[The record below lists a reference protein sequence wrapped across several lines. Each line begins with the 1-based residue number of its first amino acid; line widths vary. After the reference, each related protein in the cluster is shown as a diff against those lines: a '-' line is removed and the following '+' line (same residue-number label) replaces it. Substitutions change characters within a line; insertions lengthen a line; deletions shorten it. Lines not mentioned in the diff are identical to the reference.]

1 MCRHARVPL
10 AVARACRVAAAALLA
25 AATWAPAHA
34 MHLIDVQGQLHTL
47 DGYKGRWVVL
57 NVWATWCAP
66 CIKEMPELQ
75 ALARSR
81 DDVVV
86 LGLAADGDDVPRLRQ
101 FARALRVSYPI
112 IAGNDKLMKEFKV
125 QAYPTTF
132 LFNAQG
138 KLVMTRLGQVSKADL
153 DAHLPARSGK

>member
-1 MCRHARVPL
+1 MCRHAQAPR
-10 AVARACRVAAAALLA
+10 AAARACRAAAAALLA

-34 MHLIDVQGQLHTL
+34 MHLMDVQGQLHTL
-47 DGYKGRWVVL
+47 EIHKGKWVVL

-75 ALARSR
+75 ALSRSR

-86 LGLAADGDDVPRLRQ
+86 LGLAADGDDVARLRQ
-101 FARALRVSYPI
+101 FAQALRVSYPI
-112 IAGNDKLMKEFKV
+112 IAGNDKLMKEYKV
-125 QAYPTTF
+125 QAYPTTL

-138 KLVMTRLGQVSKADL
+138 KLVMTRLGQVTRADL
-153 DAHLPARSGK
+153 DAHLPARAGR

>member
-1 MCRHARVPL
+1 M
-10 AVARACRVAAAALLA
+10 AAAALLA
-25 AATWAPAHA
+25 ALTWAPAHA
-34 MHLIDVQGQLHTL
+34 MHLLDLEGKLHTL
-47 DGYKGRWVVL
+47 EVHKGKWVVL

-66 CIKEMPELQ
+66 CIREMPELQ

-86 LGLAADGDDVPRLRQ
+86 LGLAADGDDAMRLRQ

-112 IAGNDKLMKEFKV
+112 IAGNDSLMKEFKV
-125 QAYPTTF
+125 QAYPTTM

-138 KLVMTRLGQVSKADL
+138 KLVMTRLGQVTRADL
-153 DAHLPARSGK
+153 DAHLPPRAGR

>member
-1 MCRHARVPL
+1 MCRLAL
-10 AVARACRVAAAALLA
+10 AVLLA

-34 MHLIDVQGQLHTL
+34 MYLIDVQGRLHTL
-47 DGYKGRWVVL
+47 DAYKGKWVVL

-75 ALARSR
+75 ALASSR

-86 LGLAADGDDVPRLRQ
+86 LGLAADGDDVPRLRR
-101 FARALRVSYPI
+101 FARALKVSYPI

-125 QAYPTTF
+125 QAYPTTL

-138 KLVMTRLGQVSKADL
+138 RLVLTRLGQITKADL
-153 DAHLPARSGK
+153 DARLPAQPAR